1 MNQEKFKKIDKA
13 VFLDRDGTINK
24 DVGYLYKPID
34 FQWIDGAIESIK
46 LLKKKQFMVIVIT
59 NQSGI
64 GRGYYKNEDVNILHE
79 WINLELIKHKTKIDD
94 FFFSGD
100 LPSEQTSSRRKPSPK
115 MINEAIIKHKLDRSK
130 CFMIGDK
137 NTDMESAKNAK
148 IKGFLFKGKNLLDR
162 IVNILKQQNS

>member
-24 DVGYLYKPID
+24 DVGYLYKQID
-34 FQWIDGAIESIK
+34 VQWIDGAIESIK

-94 FFFSGD
+94 FFF
-100 LPSEQTSSRRKPSPK
+100 
-115 MINEAIIKHKLDRSK
+115 
-130 CFMIGDK
+130 
-137 NTDMESAKNAK
+137 
-148 IKGFLFKGKNLLDR
+148 
-162 IVNILKQQNS
+162 

>member
-1 MNQEKFKKIDKA
+1 
-13 VFLDRDGTINK
+13 
-24 DVGYLYKPID
+24 
-34 FQWIDGAIESIK
+34 
-46 LLKKKQFMVIVIT
+46 MVIVIT

-100 LPSEQTSSRRKPSPK
+100 LPSEQKSSRRKPSPK